1 MKLVKLYV
9 VDVYV
14 DYEGNQLA
22 TVSQLT
28 DYHSTTP
35 TRQPGTRLLDGRL
48 DYTILAAFIGSKS
61 ACSTYAKKAEALWNG
76 YTW

>member
-1 MKLVKLYV
+1 MNLVKLYV

-14 DYEGNQLA
+14 DYEGNQHASVNVL
-22 TVSQLT
+22 SQ
-28 DYHSTTP
+28 YHSTTP
-35 TRQPGTRLLDGRL
+35 TRQSGTRLLDGRF

-61 ACSTYAKKAEALWNG
+61 ACSIYAKKAEALWDG